1 MLPMEV
7 RMNAEL
13 PAFDPNQVD
22 AAFAEALEEDG
33 LPPLYP
39 NQPRWAFEDGRGGA
53 EAEAF
58 AQRRSDAAFAHVKL
72 LARRHRGKKQPPGDW
87 RALLATAG
95 LRPSEPTSKIFKDT
109 KTPISVDTFMGELVR
124 TNQLAFGPD
133 AGVNV
138 PPEARCC
145 DRCGAVTPCV
155 CACGVSFC
163 SRACL
168 KEAWPEHA
176 PSCAVV
182 FKNGP
187 VAYTTLNERE
197 FGDAR
202 GPDDRPA
209 SESCAHCG
217 VRGATSRCSRC
228 RKVVYCGR
236 ACQAAAW
243 GRHRKLCK

>member
-1 MLPMEV
+1 MTMEV

-13 PAFDPNQVD
+13 PAFDKTLED
-22 AAFAEALEEDG
+22 KAFAAALEEDG

-39 NQPRWAFEDGRGGA
+39 NQPRWAFEDGHGA
-53 EAEAF
+53 EREAF

-72 LARRHRGKKQPPGDW
+72 LARRHRGKTQPPGDW

-95 LRPSEPTSKIFKDT
+95 LRPSEPTHKIFKDP
-109 KTPISVDTFMGELVR
+109 KTPISVDAFMGELVR

-133 AGVNV
+133 AGANV

-187 VAYTTLNERE
+187 AAYTTLNERE

-202 GPDDRPA
+202 GPAERPI

-228 RKVVYCGR
+228 RRVVYCGR

>member
-1 MLPMEV
+1 MREGGV
-7 RMNAEL
+7 
-13 PAFDPNQVD
+13 
-22 AAFAEALEEDG
+22 AA
-33 LPPLYP
+33 PL
-39 NQPRWAFEDGRGGA
+39 RESFGFGA
-53 EAEAF
+53 
-58 AQRRSDAAFAHVKL
+58 AAA
-72 LARRHRGKKQPPGDW
+72 
-87 RALLATAG
+87 
-95 LRPSEPTSKIFKDT
+95 
-109 KTPISVDTFMGELVR
+109 
-124 TNQLAFGPD
+124 
-133 AGVNV
+133 V

-145 DRCGAVTPCV
+145 DCCGAVTPCV

-202 GPDDRPA
+202 GPDERPV

>member
-1 MLPMEV
+1 
-7 RMNAEL
+7 MNAEL

-72 LARRHRGKKQPPGDW
+72 LGRRHRGKKQPPGDW
-87 RALLATAG
+87 RSLLATAG

-109 KTPISVDTFMGELVR
+109 KTPISVDAFMGELVR

-133 AGVNV
+133 AGANV

-155 CACGVSFC
+155 CAWCV
-163 SRACL
+163 L
-168 KEAWPEHA
+168 
-176 PSCAVV
+176 
-182 FKNGP
+182 
-187 VAYTTLNERE
+187 LL
-197 FGDAR
+197 AR
-202 GPDDRPA
+202 
-209 SESCAHCG
+209 
-217 VRGATSRCSRC
+217 V
-228 RKVVYCGR
+228 
-236 ACQAAAW
+236 
-243 GRHRKLCK
+243 